1 MPNLDIEREWER
13 AHTTSLSSL
22 FRIRRNLLVIDG
34 LWAAVAAVG
43 VAGLGG
49 NVTMLDVTVIG
60 HGHAWQK
67 ELF

>member
-1 MPNLDIEREWER
+1 MPNLDIEREREST
-13 AHTTSLSSL
+13 HTTSLSSL